1 MQFPQPAQSPPPA
14 AKRPNCGTAVAAG
27 VLAVLI
33 GLLHLFGF
41 VAQIVRT
48 VQDGSFLSTVIGLGF
63 NGAACTCLLTGG
75 VLLFVR
81 RRAGR
86 TLVVIGAG
94 AALLTYA
101 LVLTGMATAVA
112 GVGTGLR
119 SGVAVATAAV
129 VVVALPSVAII
140 VLALSRPTGRWLD
153 AAVPSVPVPGRG
165 RYPGQQW

>member
-1 MQFPQPAQSPPPA
+1 MQFSQPARPGAPA

-41 VAQIVRT
+41 VAQIVRA
-48 VQDGSFLSTVIGLGF
+48 VQDDSFLATVIGLGF
-63 NGAACTCLLTGG
+63 NGAAAICLLTGG

-81 RRAGR
+81 KRTGR

-101 LVLTGMATAVA
+101 LVISGMAAA
-112 GVGTGLR
+112 MSGVGTGLR
-119 SGVAVATAAV
+119 SGFAVATAAV
-129 VVVALPSVAII
+129 VVVALPSVTII
-140 VLALSRPTGRWLD
+140 VLALSPPTARWLD
-153 AAVPSVPVPGRG
+153 AVVTPPLVAARG
-165 RYPGQQW
+165 RYPEQQW